1 MIGKILRRGASAA
14 RTAARVGKG
23 MLTGPDGPGHGV
35 AEYKDFERIR
45 AEAAAQDLAEGNVAA
60 GSDMEAIAEG
70 TVEMS
75 AEDLRVMME
84 IEEDETLPIL
94 VDVRHDSDWQEGHI
108 EGALHIPIS
117 KLAERLAEI
126 DRERL
131 VVLYCHSG
139 MSSIDGS
146 YILKR
151 AGYPRVRS
159 LAGGILGWRE
169 AGNAVQ
175 TA

>member
-1 MIGKILRRGASAA
+1 MSPPRLVPAIALAA
-14 RTAARVGKG
+14 AVLTALGCAGPRIEEESIRTV
-23 MLTGPDGPGHGV
+23 GV
-35 AEYKDFERIR
+35 ADLSSGDTPGVV
-45 AEAAAQDLAEGNVAA
+45 AEEVVGP
-60 GSDMEAIAEG
+60 
-70 TVEMS
+70 
-75 AEDLRVMME
+75 VM

-117 KLAERLAEI
+117 KLAGRLAEI

>member
-35 AEYKDFERIR
+35 AEYEDFERIR

-84 IEEDETLPIL
+84 IEEDETLPII

-117 KLAERLAEI
+117 KLAGRLAEI
-126 DRERL
+126 NQERL
-131 VVLYCHSG
+131 VVLY
-139 MSSIDGS
+139 
-146 YILKR
+146 
-151 AGYPRVRS
+151 
-159 LAGGILGWRE
+159 
-169 AGNAVQ
+169 
-175 TA
+175 